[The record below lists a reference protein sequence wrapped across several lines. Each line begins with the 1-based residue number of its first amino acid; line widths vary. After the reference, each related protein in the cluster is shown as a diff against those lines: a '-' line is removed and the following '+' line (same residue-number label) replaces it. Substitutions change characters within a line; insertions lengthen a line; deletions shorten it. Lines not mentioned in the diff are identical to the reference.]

1 VQAAV
6 RRVAS
11 AAHVERYAAKLVLA
25 THAHRAVRYGAGPRA
40 AQALM
45 ACGRARAVLQGRP
58 AVAASDLDAVAKSVL
73 RHRIGLRFEA
83 EAQGLD
89 ADKIIAQA
97 IADTAV
103 E

>member
-1 VQAAV
+1 V
-6 RRVAS
+6 RSIAS
-11 AAHVERYAAKLVLA
+11 APHVERFAAKLVLA

-40 AQALM
+40 VQALM
-45 ACGRARAVLQGRP
+45 ACGRARATLEGRT
-58 AVAASDLDAVAKSVL
+58 AVAVADVTAVAPDVL

-97 IADTAV
+97 ITSTRV